1 MQNTMTHHGYIG
13 SLELD
18 GQKGVLF
25 GRVLGI
31 REKIAY
37 TAQDAAGIAT
47 AFRKAVDQYIHACE
61 RAGKK
66 PEESFKG
73 MFNIRIPPDLHR
85 RLALYAVHHKTNL
98 NRLIVQILSSY
109 EPLFAEDEN
118 GAMMDAASRERE

>member
-1 MQNTMTHHGYIG
+1 MIYKTSKVCYANSKKGGDAMQNTMTHHGYIG

-66 PEESFKG
+66 PEESICIDASPS
-73 MFNIRIPPDLHR
+73 MPYTTRRI
-85 RLALYAVHHKTNL
+85 
-98 NRLIVQILSSY
+98 
-109 EPLFAEDEN
+109 
-118 GAMMDAASRERE
+118 